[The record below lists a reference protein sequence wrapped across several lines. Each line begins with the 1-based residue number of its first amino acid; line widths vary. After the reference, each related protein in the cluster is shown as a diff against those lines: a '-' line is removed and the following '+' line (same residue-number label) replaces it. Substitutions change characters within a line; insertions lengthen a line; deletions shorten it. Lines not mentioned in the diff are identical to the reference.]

1 MSGSGG
7 VRLYRCRNPTQYELD
22 SHYISWG
29 TSDLLIVDESN
40 SFSSK
45 DDDRRRHLT
54 VVCCRVRDIG
64 SFQKVAENLPVRKGV
79 RTKYSN
85 TRDPGRYKVLK
96 AIAEQY
102 VVIVESHRVIGHSV
116 WESAEAKKRLYMR
129 VLSDAVNKALDADQ
143 GHTLDVILD
152 TPPVN
157 IDPELVTFAR
167 HLGDVGEDIRWFETR
182 QSASDQFLQIH
193 DFITGV
199 VSDHIEGLD
208 AHGLYDLIEGHV
220 VE

>member
-1 MSGSGG
+1 
-7 VRLYRCRNPTQYELD
+7 
-22 SHYISWG
+22 
-29 TSDLLIVDESN
+29 
-40 SFSSK
+40 
-45 DDDRRRHLT
+45 
-54 VVCCRVRDIG
+54 
-64 SFQKVAENLPVRKGV
+64 
-79 RTKYSN
+79 
-85 TRDPGRYKVLK
+85 
-96 AIAEQY
+96 
-102 VVIVESHRVIGHSV
+102 
-116 WESAEAKKRLYMR
+116 MR